1 MYWNPHQGT
10 TLNTMTN
17 PRPHAADAHGAD
29 TGAPQADPTTARRRM
44 AAPRSPEAHTSAG
57 QKFRYFVSATIKVLK
72 ANSGMLLSC
81 VAAVLLA
88 LLAYGDQMGGVE
100 LQGVYDFHVV
110 VLQLVGLWFMVTG
123 IGALDAMPRVNKSFN
138 GAEGMLRWNKIATV
152 LGLVVEWVAYVM
164 RRAAL
169 GSTHN
174 TVDKHVSDTVLLVV
188 LVLVTVLAVL
198 RYVGPNMR
206 HAPRRGPGAWI
217 ARIPFDVIYPVF
229 TVSLVV
235 LWVVLAWQ
243 MWETSVLNQSMP
255 GTSGSGADGAG
266 SAGAG
271 LAGSGSGSSVA
282 DAAAASGIA
291 GTEGLPC
298 LLSAYCLVII
308 AAALVVLRVT
318 IIQQFRTDRLYPG
331 TVVKRVY
338 PNPNTVIVNVELEPR
353 LQRGRPVGY
362 WYTAGQYSYLGVPGQ
377 KGGPHPF
384 TMTSIPNVVGR
395 TGPTQHVGVGSR
407 MRTQGTAWDRQVEY
421 CIKAGGKGSRWLVD
435 NLYEGMP
442 VTVSTPRGGAHPAHG
457 GVRQLWVAGGIG
469 ITPFVAWLRDLN
481 LAAGEDFPGHVT
493 LVWSYR
499 PSEKPAYVNLVR
511 ECAQGWG
518 WLTLVEVDTESGER
532 LTPQQAHRIAFPLE
546 GDESTAG
553 ADADPGALPAAGTEA
568 QENGATQTTGA
579 VALSGVDAVAG
590 EAAPLYGEDITIHMC
605 GPTDLCADYH
615 EYFLEQGVSPDRM
628 HVDAF
633 HMR

>member
-1 MYWNPHQGT
+1 
-10 TLNTMTN
+10 MTS
-17 PRPHAADAHGAD
+17 PRPTDANPIDASS
-29 TGAPQADPTTARRRM
+29 TTELRRM
-44 AAPRSPEAHTSAG
+44 AAPRSPEAHTSAR
-57 QKFRYFVSATIKVLK
+57 QKIGYFVSATIKVLK

-81 VAAVLLA
+81 VAALLLA
-88 LLAYGDQMGGVE
+88 LLAYGDQLGGVE
-100 LQGVYDFHVV
+100 LQAVYDFPAV
-110 VLQLVGLWFMVTG
+110 VLQIVGLWLMVTG
-123 IGALDAMPRVNKSFN
+123 IGALDALPRVNKSFN

-152 LGLVVEWVAYVM
+152 LGLAVEWLAYVI

-188 LVLVTVLAVL
+188 LVLVTVLALL

-229 TVSLVV
+229 NAATVA
-235 LWVVLAWQ
+235 LWAVLAWQ

-255 GTSGSGADGAG
+255 DNNGTGT
-266 SAGAG
+266 AGAG
-271 LAGSGSGSSVA
+271 LAGTNSVPSVA
-282 DAAAASGIA
+282 DAAGAV
-291 GTEGLPC
+291 GLPC

-308 AAALVVLRVT
+308 AAALVVLRVM
-318 IIQQFRTDRLYPG
+318 IIQQFRTDRRYPG
-331 TVVKRVY
+331 TVVKLMY
-338 PNPNTVIVNVELEPR
+338 PNPDTVIVTVELESR

-407 MRTQGTAWDRQVEY
+407 MRTQGMAWDRQVEY

-435 NLYEGMP
+435 NVYEGMP

-481 LAAGEDFPGHVT
+481 LAVGEEFPGHVT

-499 PSEKPAYVNLVR
+499 PSEKPAYANLVR

-546 GDESTAG
+546 GDESQPLLAGMPTA
-553 ADADPGALPAAGTEA
+553 
-568 QENGATQTTGA
+568 GA
-579 VALSGVDAVAG
+579 VALSGTEAVAG

-615 EYFLEQGVSPDRM
+615 TYFLEQGVSPDRM

>member
-1 MYWNPHQGT
+1 
-10 TLNTMTN
+10 MTS
-17 PRPHAADAHGAD
+17 PRPTDASSIDVNPTDANSAAENADASGAAAAV
-29 TGAPQADPTTARRRM
+29 TNASSTSAPRRI
-44 AAPRSPEAHTSAG
+44 AAPRSPEAHTSTG
-57 QKFRYFVSATIKVLK
+57 QKIRYFVSATIKVLK
-72 ANSGMLLSC
+72 ANSGMFLSC
-81 VAAVLLA
+81 LAAVLLV
-88 LLAYGDQMGGVE
+88 LLAYGDQLGGVE
-100 LQGVYDFHVV
+100 LQAVYDFHVV
-110 VLQLVGLWFMVTG
+110 VLQLVGLWLMVTG

-138 GAEGMLRWNKIATV
+138 GAEGMLRWNKIATL
-152 LGLVVEWVAYVM
+152 LGLAVEWLAYVM

-174 TVDKHVSDTVLLVV
+174 TVDKHVSDTVLLVI

-206 HAPRRGPGAWI
+206 RAPRRGPGAWI

-229 TVSLVV
+229 NAATVV
-235 LWVVLAWQ
+235 LWAVLAWQ
-243 MWETSVLNQSMP
+243 MWETSVLNQSIP
-255 GTSGSGADGAG
+255 EN
-266 SAGAG
+266 AGA
-271 LAGSGSGSSVA
+271 S
-282 DAAAASGIA
+282 
-291 GTEGLPC
+291 GLPC
-298 LLSAYCLVII
+298 LLSAYCLVVI
-308 AAALVVLRVT
+308 AAALVVLRVMLV
-318 IIQQFRTDRLYPG
+318 QQFRTDRLYPG
-331 TVVKRVY
+331 TVVKLAY
-338 PNPNTVIVNVELEPR
+338 PNPDTVIVNVELEPR
-353 LQRGRPVGY
+353 LHRGRPVSY

-377 KGGPHPF
+377 KDGPHPF

-407 MRTQGTAWDRQVEY
+407 MRTQGMAWDRQVEY

-499 PSEKPAYVNLVR
+499 PSEKPAYLNLVR

-546 GDESTAG
+546 GDESMPLLAGMPTA
-553 ADADPGALPAAGTEA
+553 
-568 QENGATQTTGA
+568 GA
-579 VALSGVDAVAG
+579 VALSGAEAVAG
-590 EAAPLYGEDITIHMC
+590 EAAPLYGKDITIHMC
-605 GPTDLCADYH
+605 GPTDLCADYST
-615 EYFLEQGVSPDRM
+615 YFLEQGVSPDRM